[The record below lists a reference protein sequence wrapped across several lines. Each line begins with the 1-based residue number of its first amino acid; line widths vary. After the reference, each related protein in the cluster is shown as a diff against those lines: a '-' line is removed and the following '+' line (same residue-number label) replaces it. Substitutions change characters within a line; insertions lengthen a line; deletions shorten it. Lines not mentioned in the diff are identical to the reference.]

1 MLIIALELSTGAS
14 RTNQYGRRTYDM
26 VNEKDG
32 KWSLRRILLRKALID
47 YEAETVTTF
56 KLRHCWE
63 ILKGRPKWMQS
74 EVPKFAGK
82 SGEGSKRYKT
92 FGSNSFNIEFR
103 EASINMNVDVG
114 DDEEDEV
121 QEIRRPI
128 GRDKAQDAMKKK
140 GSRASGSSSMNDEAL
155 ARLMVFEMVMQNER
169 AIKMQKEERL
179 AFLDIKRR
187 EAECRE
193 RGACR
198 ATMEALREGSRRRAF
213 KIDGTALGIDDK
225 NMGSTINEAEEMM
238 MDVLM

>member
-1 MLIIALELSTGAS
+1 MMHPGRLHRQMRKKLRCVKVEFTYPKTSELVTRGSMLDFGLRFCSTCRAKQIS
-14 RTNQYGRRTYDM
+14 TVVER
-26 VNEKDG
+26 

-63 ILKGRPKWMQS
+63 ILKGSPKWMQS

-103 EASINMNVDVG
+103 EASININVDVG
-114 DDEEDEV
+114 DDEEDKA

-128 GRDKAQDAMKKK
+128 GRDKAQDATKKK

-155 ARLMVFEMVMQNER
+155 ARLMVFEM
-169 AIKMQKEERL
+169 
-179 AFLDIKRR
+179 
-187 EAECRE
+187 
-193 RGACR
+193 
-198 ATMEALREGSRRRAF
+198 
-213 KIDGTALGIDDK
+213 
-225 NMGSTINEAEEMM
+225 
-238 MDVLM
+238 